1 MGRPKKINRLDYS
14 QFLFNTQ
21 TNYTLTYFS
30 DHIEEVSHDAI
41 NRYLKNE
48 KLAPKLIWEH
58 AKKDVIQ
65 VESGSIVFDNTV
77 LDKTTGKKIETSKRQ
92 YSGQSKKVVNG
103 IGIVNCVYVHPN
115 GEFWVIDY
123 RIYDPSCDG
132 KTKIDHVRDMLHSAV
147 YSKDL
152 LFQYVLMDT
161 WYATHNLMLLIDN
174 LGKIFYCPI
183 RTNRSVTRADIL
195 NKHQSITSIEWSEK
209 ELKSGI
215 FLHLKGFPSGY
226 YVMCFRIAVSSN
238 RTDFVVTND
247 QTQNDSELVKDVYK
261 LRWPIETFH
270 REIKQLTGVQKCQCR
285 NQRIQR
291 NHIAC
296 SYLVWVCFQSSAKKT
311 NTTVYKIKEN
321 LLSDYLKQKLS
332 SPAYSMSFA

>member
-1 MGRPKKINRLDYS
+1 MLLLTSDASLVSPDPFHKINPTKLQYQDT
-14 QFLFNTQ
+14 LLNLL
-21 TNYTLTYFS
+21 YTLTYFS

-65 VESGSIVFDNTV
+65 VESGSIVFDDTV

-152 LFQYVLMDT
+152 LFQYEVLKMV
-161 WYATHNLMLLIDN
+161 N
-174 LGKIFYCPI
+174 
-183 RTNRSVTRADIL
+183 
-195 NKHQSITSIEWSEK
+195 
-209 ELKSGI
+209 I
-215 FLHLKGFPSGY
+215 FLSLLQLAFY
-226 YVMCFRIAVSSN
+226 Y
-238 RTDFVVTND
+238 
-247 QTQNDSELVKDVYK
+247 LGVY
-261 LRWPIETFH
+261 
-270 REIKQLTGVQKCQCR
+270 
-285 NQRIQR
+285 N
-291 NHIAC
+291 
-296 SYLVWVCFQSSAKKT
+296 
-311 NTTVYKIKEN
+311 
-321 LLSDYLKQKLS
+321 
-332 SPAYSMSFA
+332 